1 MHEPNITIVGNVA
14 RVPKLRTVAGGA
26 FVADF
31 RLAATPRRLDKS
43 TGDWSDGQTLWFGV
57 TCWRSLAE
65 NISASLHSGDRVVVT
80 GRLATRSWKGE
91 DGVERQGLEVEAT
104 SVGLELSRGTA
115 TLVRHAR
122 GSASE
127 DTGGDAGVPSG
138 RVNVVTGEIFDGEGA
153 AGAGVAQP
161 GCDPDTD
168 VPDTDVPAT
177 AAEHAAR
184 SLAA

>member
-43 TGDWSDGQTLWFGV
+43 TGDWLDGQTLWFGV

-65 NISASLHSGDRVVVT
+65 NVSASLHSGDRVVVT

-91 DGVERQGLEVEAT
+91 DGVERQGLEVEPPRSGSSFRA
-104 SVGLELSRGTA
+104 
-115 TLVRHAR
+115 VRRRSCGMAAAPPAR
-122 GSASE
+122 
-127 DTGGDAGVPSG
+127 TQ
-138 RVNVVTGEIFDGEGA
+138 GEIAGSRQDG
-153 AGAGVAQP
+153 
-161 GCDPDTD
+161 
-168 VPDTDVPAT
+168 
-177 AAEHAAR
+177 
-184 SLAA
+184 